1 MDFFRTLLASAATIF
16 ITAASAHSFDL
27 GVIHIGHPWARET
40 VPGQPTAGAY
50 LTLENRGGAD
60 RLLAVSTPAAASA
73 EVHSMSMEGT
83 TMRMRKL
90 NALDLPPG
98 KTVVLAPG
106 GFHVMLFG
114 LKAPLKN
121 GDRIPLTL
129 RFEKAG
135 EVTVTVNVQAN
146 DAAQVEHADH
156 AGMKH

>member
-1 MDFFRTLLASAATIF
+1 MNFFRILLASAATVF
-16 ITAASAHSFDL
+16 VTTASAHSFDL
-27 GVIHIGHPWARET
+27 GAIHIGHPWARET

-50 LTLENRGGAD
+50 LTIENKGAAD
-60 RLLAVSTPAAASA
+60 RLVSVSTPAATSA

-90 NALDLPPG
+90 DTLDVPSG
-98 KTVVLAPG
+98 KTVMLTPG
-106 GFHVMLFG
+106 GFHLMLFG

-146 DAAQVEHADH
+146 DAAQAEHGDH